1 MHNSMVVFTFFFIL
15 EWKYRFR
22 ANSVQKNLDCLFKL
36 SVHFN
41 RFQPEIC
48 FLGKF
53 GPKKWN
59 EAWLLV
65 INLYMRIVSQVVKR
79 LKT

>member
-1 MHNSMVVFTFFFIL
+1 MVVFTFFIL

-22 ANSVQKNLDCLFKL
+22 PNFVQKDLDCQFKL
-36 SVHFN
+36 SVLFN

-53 GPKKWN
+53 GLKK
-59 EAWLLV
+59 
-65 INLYMRIVSQVVKR
+65 
-79 LKT
+79 